1 MTLRLRSSARS
12 DIGLV
17 RSGNE
22 DSGYAGPD
30 LLVVADGMGGHAA
43 GELASASAIAT
54 MSEVEPEAGN
64 EADTL
69 ERLADAVVVASER
82 IADVVSEHPQFA
94 GMGTTLTA
102 LAWLGDDPARVAVLH
117 VGDSRA
123 YLLRDGT
130 LTQLTKDHTYV
141 QSLIDSGELSVA
153 EAATHPRRNLLM
165 RAIDGVHHAE
175 PDLSVREAHLGD
187 RYLVCSDGLCG
198 YVDDEL
204 IQTHL
209 ELPDQIAAVTAL
221 VDAALEA
228 GAPDNVTV
236 VIADVVADDSAKRST
251 PVVVGAAGEPRNR
264 ARLPGMAFPADEQ
277 PDARGRHTITNSTA
291 ESNVGGSA
299 SVNDEDQRRQRHRVI
314 RVGAIV
320 VLFGVLLASL
330 VGLVGAWANNQ
341 YYIADNGG
349 YVAIFRGVPGTLGP
363 IHLSSVEQQST
374 LAVSSLPDFE
384 AMQVAAT
391 ISAENLASAEQV
403 VQRLSERAA
412 QCVAVPSTPGCPEPV
427 SQPTPLPTATSAVTP

>member
-236 VIADVVADDSAKRST
+236 VIADVVADDSTKRST

-427 SQPTPLPTATSAVTP
+427 SQPTPVPSATSVVTP

>member
-427 SQPTPLPTATSAVTP
+427 SQPTPVPSATSVVTP

>member
-1 MTLRLRSSARS
+1 MNLRLRSSARS

-43 GELASASAIAT
+43 GELASAAAIST
-54 MSEVEPEAGN
+54 MSGVEPDED

-69 ERLADAVVVASER
+69 ERLADAVVATSER

-102 LAWLGDDPARVAVLH
+102 LAWLGDHPARVAVLH

-123 YLLRDGT
+123 YLLRAGE

-141 QSLIDSGELSVA
+141 QTLIDSGELSP
-153 EAATHPRRNLLM
+153 EDAATHPRRNLLM

-204 IQTHL
+204 IRTHL
-209 ELPDQIAAVTAL
+209 TLPDQIAAVTAL

-236 VIADVVADDSAKRST
+236 VIAPHPAQHLRIFCRRMSGFSGVDSF
-251 PVVVGAAGEPRNR
+251 EW
-264 ARLPGMAFPADEQ
+264 ARQ
-277 PDARGRHTITNSTA
+277 S
-291 ESNVGGSA
+291 SWSA
-299 SVNDEDQRRQRHRVI
+299 
-314 RVGAIV
+314 
-320 VLFGVLLASL
+320 
-330 VGLVGAWANNQ
+330 
-341 YYIADNGG
+341 
-349 YVAIFRGVPGTLGP
+349 
-363 IHLSSVEQQST
+363 
-374 LAVSSLPDFE
+374 
-384 AMQVAAT
+384 
-391 ISAENLASAEQV
+391 
-403 VQRLSERAA
+403 
-412 QCVAVPSTPGCPEPV
+412 C
-427 SQPTPLPTATSAVTP
+427 